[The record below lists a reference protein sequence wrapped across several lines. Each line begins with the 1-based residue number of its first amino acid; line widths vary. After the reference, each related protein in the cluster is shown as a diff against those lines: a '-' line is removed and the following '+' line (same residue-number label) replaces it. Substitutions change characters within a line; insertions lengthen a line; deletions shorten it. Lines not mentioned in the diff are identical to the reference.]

1 MLSFLTRRVP
11 FLGVVIG
18 LALLI
23 WGLVNHSVVPEAIG
37 CIVTVV
43 SVVRTIAAFRER
55 G

>member
-23 WGLVNHSVVPEAIG
+23 WGLAEHSVVPEAIG
-37 CIVTVV
+37 GIVTVV
-43 SVVRTIAAFRER
+43 GVVRTVAAFRQR

>member
-23 WGLVNHSVVPEAIG
+23 WGLVGHSVVPEVIG
-37 CIVTVV
+37 CVVTVV
-43 SVVRTIAAFRER
+43 GVVRTVVAFRQR